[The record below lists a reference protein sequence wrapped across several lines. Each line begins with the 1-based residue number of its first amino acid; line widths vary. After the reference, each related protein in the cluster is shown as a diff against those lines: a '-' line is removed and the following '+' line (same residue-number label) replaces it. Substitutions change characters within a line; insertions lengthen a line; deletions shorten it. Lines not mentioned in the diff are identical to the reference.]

1 MTNLIPNH
9 NSKKYVG
16 QQINNFIHF
25 LCISFFFFFN
35 IFIYLTAPGPSVAC
49 GIYFPDQG
57 LNLGSLLWEHGVVAT
72 GPPGKS
78 SISGV
83 FLKL

>member
-25 LCISFFFFFN
+25 LCISFFFFKYF
-35 IFIYLTAPGPSVAC
+35 YLFDCTWSIC
-49 GIYFPDQG
+49 GMWD
-57 LNLGSLLWEHGVVAT
+57 LL
-72 GPPGKS
+72 P
-78 SISGV
+78 
-83 FLKL
+83 